1 MSDYVTN
8 ISENCRHNFF
18 KNKQV
23 TKRVFTGLCSLQT
36 WITKQHCKVG
46 GPKFKWN
53 ILSFI
58 SKLNAW
64 TLLMYYCTVMCW
76 WFSCDWERSD
86 ILPAL
91 TFANVNVGKHWSHN
105 ILYDTSKVCHLVFRL
120 ICCWGGV
127 HVVSWKGQMGDS
139 WRIVLQL
146 VREMLKV
153 K

>member
-1 MSDYVTN
+1 MQSANLNERNDIV
-8 ISENCRHNFF
+8 
-18 KNKQV
+18 
-23 TKRVFTGLCSLQT
+23 KRS
-36 WITKQHCKVG
+36 

-76 WFSCDWERSD
+76 WFSCDWERSG

-127 HVVSWKGQMGDS
+127 HVVSWKGQMG
-139 WRIVLQL
+139 QL
-146 VREMLKV
+146 KDCLAAGERDAEGKIIIMSIF
-153 K
+153 